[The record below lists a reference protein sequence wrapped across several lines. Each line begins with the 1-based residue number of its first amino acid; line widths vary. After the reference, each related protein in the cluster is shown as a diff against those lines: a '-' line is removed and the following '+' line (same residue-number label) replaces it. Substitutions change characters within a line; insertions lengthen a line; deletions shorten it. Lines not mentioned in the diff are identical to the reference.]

1 MRERKETYL
10 QVLQPVF
17 TFGFEALFG
26 SGCVVENELGDGG
39 VGVR

>member
-1 MRERKETYL
+1 MGTYL

-17 TFGFEALFG
+17 TFDLEVLFG
-26 SGCVVENELGDGG
+26 SGCVVDNVMGDGG